1 MEVLNQGEPTE
12 KDLIYMKLI
21 DLTPALKRHDATPR
35 TMSESGV
42 DALLDRLLEI
52 RIEEQ
57 FDNVFNPTYIGA
69 TE

>member
-35 TMSESGV
+35 NMSESGI

-52 RIEEQ
+52 KIEEQ
-57 FDNVFNPTYIGA
+57 FDDVFGR
-69 TE
+69 